1 MESYISNIHF
11 SSYGDY
17 SSIVSSATNLVATE
31 SNTATALSGVSL
43 NCTSVGANVYGTN
56 GIFGGMDSANFTD
69 TALESSM
76 QALNNDISETQK
88 LINDIVNTKIEEKK
102 QNIKANFL
110 EKKIEEDIIS
120 EEYLD
125 KYYEELKKETEIIND
140 KLELELNEEICVEFS
155 PKLAAKYK
163 LDSTEQLERINSRI
177 NVLFKNNII
186 SKVKSQTEF
195 RDESLKNMFT
205 ESYNKYL
212 ELNKN
217 TVEEK

>member
-1 MESYISNIHF
+1 MNDIDINQMFKTKNKEIFINSLTLEMER
-11 SSYGDY
+11 
-17 SSIVSSATNLVATE
+17 NLEALK
-31 SNTATALSGVSL
+31 NTTD
-43 NCTSVGANVYGTN
+43 NCV
-56 GIFGGMDSANFTD
+56 
-69 TALESSM
+69 ALEI
-76 QALNNDISETQK
+76 NK
-88 LINDIVNTKIEEKK
+88 LFIFFKEYFDEIKIPYKKEEILGLLYRERKKINDIVNTKIEEKK

-110 EKKIEEDIIS
+110 EKEIEEDIIS

-155 PKLAAKYK
+155 PKLATKYK

-186 SKVKSQTEF
+186 SKIKSQTEF

>member
-1 MESYISNIHF
+1 MNDIDINQMFKTKNKEIFINSLTLEMER
-11 SSYGDY
+11 
-17 SSIVSSATNLVATE
+17 NLEALK
-31 SNTATALSGVSL
+31 NTTD
-43 NCTSVGANVYGTN
+43 NCV
-56 GIFGGMDSANFTD
+56 
-69 TALESSM
+69 ALEI
-76 QALNNDISETQK
+76 NK
-88 LINDIVNTKIEEKK
+88 LFIFFKEYFDEIKLSYKKEEILGLLYRERKRINDIVNTKIEEKK

-140 KLELELNEEICVEFS
+140 KLELELNEEICIEFS
-155 PKLAAKYK
+155 PKLVAKYK
-163 LDSTEQLERINSRI
+163 LDSTDQLERINSRI
-177 NVLFKNNII
+177 NILFKNNII

>member
-1 MESYISNIHF
+1 MNDIDINQMFKTKNKEIFINSLTLEMER
-11 SSYGDY
+11 
-17 SSIVSSATNLVATE
+17 NLEALK
-31 SNTATALSGVSL
+31 NTTD
-43 NCTSVGANVYGTN
+43 NCV
-56 GIFGGMDSANFTD
+56 
-69 TALESSM
+69 ALEI
-76 QALNNDISETQK
+76 NK
-88 LINDIVNTKIEEKK
+88 LFIFFKEYFDEIKLPYKKEEILGLLYRERKRINDIVNTKIEEKK

-110 EKKIEEDIIS
+110 EKEIEEDIIS